1 MNKVFTQ
8 KSKIELDLNWDL
20 TSDGDYGL
28 VLTFSETRQRD
39 KTVKEN
45 GKTIKTGEKEDYL
58 YESKTYHTRVA
69 QALRYYVEK
78 SLNKCKTLEEIIS
91 KEDKLLSI
99 IEDLDRN
106 FKQF

>member
-1 MNKVFTQ
+1 MNKTFKQ

-28 VLTFSETRQRD
+28 VLTFSEMRQRD

-45 GKTIKTGEKEDYL
+45 GKTIKTGEQEQYL